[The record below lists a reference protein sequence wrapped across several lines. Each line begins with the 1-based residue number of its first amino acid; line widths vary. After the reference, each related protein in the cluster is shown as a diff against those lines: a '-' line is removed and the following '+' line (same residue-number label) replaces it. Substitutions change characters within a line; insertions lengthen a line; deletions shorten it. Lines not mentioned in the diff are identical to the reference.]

1 MANDRMIVDPGK
13 NSAPMTSTDPTL
25 TLLPRLKAK
34 ALTEAQPANVESFY
48 HLRDGIPSGV
58 CCGTA
63 CFAARH
69 ANPQRWQQALLQAD
83 SVHCLGQCYNA
94 PAAVGD
100 AERPRIETH
109 CRQPIVLERIARGS
123 VRTLANYLQTGGYQA
138 LASARQNPPEA
149 VMEAVEFSGLRG
161 RGGAT
166 FPTGKKWRLAARQPA
181 GEKFIVAN
189 ADEGDPGAYIDR
201 FLMEDD
207 PHCLLEGMAL
217 AAYAVGAS
225 QGLIYVRAEYPQA
238 QRILADAVAEARG
251 AGWFGGGGGETFSF
265 DIRIVSGHGSYVCG
279 EETALINSIEGNRP
293 VVMAR
298 PPYAVESGLFG
309 KPTVINNVET
319 FANIPWIIRQG
330 GEAYRVLGF
339 SQSRGTKVVS
349 LNSLF
354 RRPGLYE
361 VEFGVPVREI
371 VETVGGGLK
380 EGELLGVIMGGPL
393 AGIIPPHL
401 LDTRFGFEELRAIHA
416 SVGHGG
422 VIAFD
427 KRTTI
432 PDLVR
437 YTFGFGADESCGKCV
452 PCRLGS
458 RRIEEI
464 FEGVGQSGFGPV
476 AAKQEWEEISATLH
490 QTSLCGHGVGLGDFA
505 ESVRAH
511 YRKEIGLCFE

>member
-1 MANDRMIVDPGK
+1 MNLDLPSDQ
-13 NSAPMTSTDPTL
+13 TL

-34 ALTEAQPANVESFY
+34 ALTEPHPANVESFY
-48 HLRDGIPSGV
+48 HLRDGIASGV

-69 ANPQRWQQALLQAD
+69 LNPQRWRQALVQAEP
-83 SVHCLGQCYNA
+83 VKCLGLCYTA
-94 PAAVGD
+94 PAVAGD
-100 AERPRIETH
+100 PARPRIETH
-109 CRQPIVLERIARGS
+109 CRQPIVLERIARGGA
-123 VRTLANYLQTGGYQA
+123 RALAGYLETGGYQA
-138 LASARQNPPEA
+138 LASARQQPPEA
-149 VMEAVEFSGLRG
+149 VLKAVELSGLRG

-166 FPTGKKWRLAARQPA
+166 FPTGVKWRLAAGQPA
-181 GEKFIVAN
+181 GEKFILAN
-189 ADEGDPGAYIDR
+189 ADEGDPGACIDR

-225 QGLIYVRAEYPQA
+225 RGLIYVRAEYPQA

-251 AGWFGGGGGETFSF
+251 AGWLGAGVGKTFSF
-265 DIRIVSGHGSYVCG
+265 EVEIVSGHGSFVCG
-279 EETALINSIEGNRP
+279 EETALINSIEGKRP
-293 VVMAR
+293 VAMAR
-298 PPYAVESGLFG
+298 PPYAVERGLYG

-330 GEAYRVLGF
+330 GAAYRALGF
-339 SQSRGTKVVS
+339 SKSHGTKVVS

-371 VETVGGGLK
+371 VETIGGGLK
-380 EGELLGVIMGGPL
+380 EDELLGVVIGGPL

-401 LDTRFGFEELRAIHA
+401 LDTRFGFEELRAIQA
-416 SVGHGG
+416 GVGHGG

-427 KRTTI
+427 KRTAI

-437 YTFGFGADESCGKCV
+437 YTFGFGADESCGKCT

-458 RRIEEI
+458 RRIEQI
-464 FEGVGQSGFGPV
+464 FERIVERGFAPE
-476 AAKQEWEEISATLH
+476 AERQEWEEITAALKL
-490 QTSLCGHGVGLGDFA
+490 TSLCGYGVGLAHFA
-505 ESVRAH
+505 ESVCAH
-511 YRKEIGLCFE
+511 YGKELAPCFK

>member
-13 NSAPMTSTDPTL
+13 NPAPMTSTDPTL

-48 HLRDGIPSGV
+48 HLRDGIASGV

-238 QRILADAVAEARG
+238 QRILADAVA
-251 AGWFGGGGGETFSF
+251 
-265 DIRIVSGHGSYVCG
+265 
-279 EETALINSIEGNRP
+279 
-293 VVMAR
+293 
-298 PPYAVESGLFG
+298 
-309 KPTVINNVET
+309 
-319 FANIPWIIRQG
+319 
-330 GEAYRVLGF
+330 
-339 SQSRGTKVVS
+339 
-349 LNSLF
+349 
-354 RRPGLYE
+354 
-361 VEFGVPVREI
+361 
-371 VETVGGGLK
+371 
-380 EGELLGVIMGGPL
+380 
-393 AGIIPPHL
+393 
-401 LDTRFGFEELRAIHA
+401 
-416 SVGHGG
+416 
-422 VIAFD
+422 
-427 KRTTI
+427 
-432 PDLVR
+432 
-437 YTFGFGADESCGKCV
+437 
-452 PCRLGS
+452 
-458 RRIEEI
+458 
-464 FEGVGQSGFGPV
+464 
-476 AAKQEWEEISATLH
+476 
-490 QTSLCGHGVGLGDFA
+490 
-505 ESVRAH
+505 
-511 YRKEIGLCFE
+511 